1 MSSEQD
7 TTELSQRQEE
17 EEEQPMRNLSVQR
30 WNNVPCLQTNTD
42 TNNSLEQQQIQ
53 QTNGRILVY
62 FDDFLSKKQNTVMYP
77 PERQYSFV

>member
-7 TTELSQRQEE
+7 TKLSQQ
-17 EEEQPMRNLSVQR
+17 EEQPQLNLSVQR
-30 WNNVPCLQTNTD
+30 WNNVSCLPTNIH

-53 QTNGRILVY
+53 QTNGKILMY
-62 FDDFLSKKQNTVMYP
+62 FDDFLSKKQNTIMYA